1 MSSHNFNDL
10 TGERFNNWVI
20 LTRDIEKENEY
31 KIRTGKKGSSQWIC
45 KCICGTVKSL
55 PVGNLTT
62 GKSKSC
68 GCIRKTPPN
77 FKDLTR
83 QKFNRLSVINRAKPI
98 KEQTFW
104 NCICDCGNKLI
115 VQSGKLTSGHTKS
128 CGCLQKEKANETHF
142 NDLTGQKFSNLTV
155 IERNFKYQEKK
166 KSLNTYWDCI
176 CLCGNRTTVSS
187 GKLTSRH
194 TKSCGCLNSYGESL
208 IKKYLTKSNILFKN
222 NRGFK
227 DLVSEKGGRYK
238 YDFIIFDKQDK
249 VKYIIEYDGEQHF
262 ICTNRY
268 WNTPKRFKELQIRDR
283 IKNKYCFDNNI
294 PLIRIPYTRLQ
305 DIKLEDLLLE
315 TSNYIITK
323 KTEKDYYERH
333 SKI

>member
-10 TGERFNNWVI
+10 TGQKFNNWVV

-55 PVGNLTT
+55 PVSNLTT

-68 GCIRKTPPN
+68 GCVRKTPSN
-77 FKDLTR
+77 FKDLTG
-83 QKFNRLSVINRAKPI
+83 QKFNRLLVIDRAKSR
-98 KEQTFW
+98 KEITYW
-104 NCICDCGNKLI
+104 VCICDCGI
-115 VQSGKLTSGHTKS
+115 ITEVSMGKLTSGHTKS
-128 CGCLQKEKANETHF
+128 CGCLQKERANETHF
-142 NDLTGQKFSNLTV
+142 KDLTGKVFSKLFVLGRNL
-155 IERNFKYQEKK
+155 EYQNEIGSDKV
-166 KSLNTYWDCI
+166 YWDC
-176 CLCGNRTTVSS
+176 LCDCGSKTIIIGN
-187 GKLTSRH
+187 KLTSKL
-194 TKSCGCLNSYGESL
+194 TKSCGCISSFGESS
-208 IKKYLTKSNILFKN
+208 IKEILSLNNLKFKKEYS
-222 NRGFK
+222 FIDCLSK
-227 DLVSEKGGRYK
+227 KGAKLRF
-238 YDFIIFDKQDK
+238 DFAIFDKK
-249 VKYIIEYDGEQHF
+249 ELEYLIEFDGSQHF
-262 ICTNRY
+262 ICSNRS

-323 KTEKDYYERH
+323 KTEKDYYERY